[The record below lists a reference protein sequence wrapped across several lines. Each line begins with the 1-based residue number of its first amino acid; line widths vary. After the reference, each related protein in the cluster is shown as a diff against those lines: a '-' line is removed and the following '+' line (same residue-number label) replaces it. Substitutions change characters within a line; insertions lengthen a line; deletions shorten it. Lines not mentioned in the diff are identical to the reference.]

1 MSGSSERSVGE
12 MRVDVSNLYQEEVF
26 TDQRVASIRRL
37 NPVKP
42 DGSPDG
48 SRDAVFVGQ
57 TNVMSAAGPLPI
69 DCPIEAK
76 TLEEAMQKFPEA
88 VQQAVDRLIEHAKER
103 QREQSSRIVVPEAMP
118 GKIQLP

>member
-1 MSGSSERSVGE
+1 MSGSSERSIGE

-48 SRDAVFVGQ
+48 SRDAMFIGQ

-88 VQQAVDRLIEHAKER
+88 VQQAVDRLIEHAEER
-103 QREQSSRIVVPEAMP
+103 QRDQSSRIVVPEAMP